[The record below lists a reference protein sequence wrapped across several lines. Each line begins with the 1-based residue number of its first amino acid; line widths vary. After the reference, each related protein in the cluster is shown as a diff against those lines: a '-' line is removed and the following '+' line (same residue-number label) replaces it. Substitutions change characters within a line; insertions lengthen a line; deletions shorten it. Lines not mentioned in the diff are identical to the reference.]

1 MAMSRPTKCTRSY
14 HSMLVLLISA
24 LSWLAFSHLALG
36 DEPWKPSQIV
46 EPADLAKQ
54 LNSAKEKPLVL
65 QVGFSTLFKQSH
77 IRGAKYCGPASK
89 PEGLAQLKKCMA
101 GVSHTKAIII
111 YCGCCPWKDCP
122 NIRPA
127 FAELSKMGFKN
138 VKVLSIPDTFG
149 KDWQQKGYPTA
160 GGE

>member
-1 MAMSRPTKCTRSY
+1 M
-14 HSMLVLLISA
+14 HSISHGNRVLRLALVLSFA
-24 LSWLAFSHLALG
+24 AGCALAFPANSAAE
-36 DEPWKPSQIV
+36 DPWKADQVI

-54 LNSAKEKPLVL
+54 LKSAKDKPLII

-89 PEGLAQLKKCMA
+89 PEGLAQLKKCLT
-101 GVSHTKAIII
+101 GVSHEKTIVI

-127 FAELSKMGFKN
+127 FAELSKLGFKN
-138 VKVLSIPDTFG
+138 VKVLSLPDTFG
-149 KDWQQKGYPTA
+149 KDWQEKGYPTA
-160 GGE
+160 AGQ